1 MVIPRLGLIINPIA
15 GIGGRVG
22 LKGSDGLEIQN
33 QARLLGAVPQ
43 SENRTI
49 EALERIQP
57 IREKLDLITCPGAMG
72 ESAAIKCDFE
82 PIVIPITINEGL
94 TTAKDT
100 HDACK
105 EMFHRKVDLILF
117 AGGDGTARDVCQAV
131 GLDLPVLGIPTGV
144 KIHSG
149 VFAINPKRAGDL
161 AVAYLQKN
169 IINLQELEVMDIDE
183 NAIRLG
189 QVSAKLYGYLKVP
202 YKRRLVQG
210 LKAASTAGKHDTLYG
225 IVSNFLQNWLEQD
238 VFYIIGPGTT
248 TQAIFKELHLPKT
261 LIGIDVLKNKQL
273 FASDVNEE
281 QMLSILQDGPG
292 KIVVTP
298 IGGQGFLFGR
308 GNQQISSNVLRR
320 VGREN
325 IIVISTRQKINA
337 LRGRPLLIDTGD
349 YDVNLMLQGFTRVIT
364 GYKEQIVYPVAA
376 N

>member
-1 MVIPRLGLIINPIA
+1 MGKARLGLIINPIA

-22 LKGSDGLEIQN
+22 LKGSDGLEIQKK
-33 QARLLGAVPQ
+33 ARLLGAVPQ

-57 IREKLDLITCPGAMG
+57 IREMLELITWSGVMG
-72 ESAAIKCDFE
+72 ENAANRCGFD
-82 PIVIPITINEGL
+82 PIVVGTIKAGL

-100 HDACK
+100 REACK
-105 EMFHRKVDLILF
+105 EMVHRKVDLLLF
-117 AGGDGTARDVCQAV
+117 AGGDGTAIDVCRAV

-169 IINLQELEVMDIDE
+169 IASLREMEVMDLDE
-183 NAIRLG
+183 NAIRIG

-210 LKAASTAGKHDTLYG
+210 LKAASGAGKYDALDG
-225 IVSNFLQNWLEQD
+225 IVSDFVQNWLKED
-238 VFYIIGPGTT
+238 IFYIIGPGTT
-248 TQAIFKELHLPKT
+248 TRAIFTELDLPKT
-261 LIGIDVLKNKQL
+261 LIGIDILRNKQL
-273 FASDVNEE
+273 VASDVNEE
-281 QMLSILQDGPG
+281 QMLTILQEGPG

-298 IGGQGFLFGR
+298 IGGQGYLFGR

-349 YDVNLMLQGFTRVIT
+349 YAVNIMLQGFTRVIT
-364 GYKEQIVYPVAA
+364 GYKEQIVYPVTA

>member
-1 MVIPRLGLIINPIA
+1 MGKVRLGLIINPIA

-22 LKGSDGLEIQN
+22 LKGSDGLETQKK
-33 QARLLGAVPQ
+33 ARLLGAVPQ
-43 SENRTI
+43 SENRAI
-49 EALERIQP
+49 ETLERIEP
-57 IREKLDLITCPGAMG
+57 IREMLELITGSGAMG
-72 ESAAIKCDFE
+72 ENAAKRCGFD
-82 PIVIPITINEGL
+82 PIVVGTIKAGP
-94 TTAKDT
+94 TTEKDT
-100 HDACK
+100 HDTCK
-105 EMFHRKVDLILF
+105 EMVHHKVDLLLF
-117 AGGDGTARDVCQAV
+117 AGGDGTARDVCRAM
-131 GLDLPVLGIPTGV
+131 GLALPGLGIPTGV

-161 AVAYLQKN
+161 TVAYLQKN
-169 IINLQELEVMDIDE
+169 IVALQEMEVMDLDE
-183 NAIRLG
+183 NAIRMG

-225 IVSNFLQNWLEQD
+225 IVSEFVQNCLKED
-238 VFYIIGPGTT
+238 IFYIIGPGTT
-248 TQAIFKELHLPKT
+248 TQAIFTELKLPKT

-273 FASDVNEE
+273 VASDVNEE
-281 QMLSILQDGPG
+281 QMLTILEENPC

-298 IGGQGFLFGR
+298 IGGQGYLFGR

-349 YDVNLMLQGFTRVIT
+349 YAVNMMLQGFTRVIT
-364 GYKEQIVYPVAA
+364 GYKEQIVYPVSA